1 MYGCAIRGGMHR
13 QTSTPHT
20 PENKM
25 KRKKKDV
32 NFYPYIAS
40 INIAFSHHTILSV
53 DIQVPHTMF
62 KSLANNHYC
71 QSVSLIIIDDSSFL
85 KETVNRLVI
94 NQGTSCN
101 LACIAFAMEE
111 KISY

>member
-1 MYGCAIRGGMHR
+1 
-13 QTSTPHT
+13 
-20 PENKM
+20 M

-32 NFYPYIAS
+32 SSYSNIAP

-53 DIQVPHTMF
+53 DIQVPHTML

-71 QSVSLIIIDDSSFL
+71 QSVSLIIIDDRYFL

-94 NQGTSCN
+94 NQVTSCN
-101 LACIAFAMEE
+101 LACIKFAMEE